1 MRRVLLCLCCIVL
14 LAACNGGRGFV
25 IEGTMKNAEEGEMI
39 CLSYPVKRNDIW
51 YEQCDTT
58 YIYSGKFRFEGE
70 VSGIVPATLSMQN
83 RDEVQLFIESAN
95 IKFSA
100 ERSTL
105 YDYSLSGLSVD
116 DDIRE
121 YRGVFGEYNK
131 AIYEKLYEV
140 MRKNEEWVKANNAGS
155 PDADTLW
162 AEFYAIVMEH
172 HAIGA
177 KWPNLAVEFI
187 RSNPNN
193 SLVPSVIDG
202 LIDMEYDATI
212 VDSLIASSTERQ
224 RNSPLWE
231 LMTIHRDIS
240 RLNGG
245 EVGSKALDFTLRSID
260 GSRVVLSEC
269 YAEGYILI
277 DFWASWCRPCI
288 NETPKLKSLYSK
300 CSDRLQILS
309 LSVDREEVEWRE
321 AVEQHNLSEWPQL
334 IVERKEDADSYY
346 FPSQAD
352 ISLAYDVQEIP
363 CFILIDSNGLIVG
376 RWSHLT
382 PEVVAEI
389 ECIINHKS
397 VLVKHNL
404 DRNSNI

>member
-1 MRRVLLCLCCIVL
+1 MKRVLLSLCCIVL

-51 YEQCDTT
+51 YKKYDTT
-58 YIYSGKFRFEGE
+58 YINRGRFRFEGE
-70 VSGIVPATLSMQN
+70 VSGIVPAVLSMQN
-83 RDEVQLFIESAN
+83 RDEVQLFIEPAN

-116 DDIRE
+116 DDLMDYHKAFE
-121 YRGVFGEYNK
+121 SHNK
-131 AIYEKLYEV
+131 AVYEKRYEV
-140 MRKNEEWVKANNAGS
+140 MRKNEEWVEANNAGS
-155 PDADTLW
+155 PNADTLW

-187 RSNPNN
+187 QSNPNN

-202 LIDMEYDATI
+202 LIDMGYDAMI

-260 GSRVVLSEC
+260 GGRVVLSEC
-269 YAEGYILI
+269 YAEGYLLL

-288 NETPKLKSLYSK
+288 NEIPKLKSLHSK
-300 CSDRLQILS
+300 CGDRVQIVS
-309 LSVDREEVEWRE
+309 ISVDREEVEWRE

-363 CFILIDSNGLIVG
+363 CFILIDSTGLIVG

-389 ECIINHKS
+389 ECIINHNS
-397 VLVKHNL
+397 VLVKHNW
-404 DRNSNI
+404 DKNSNI

>member
-1 MRRVLLCLCCIVL
+1 MKRVLLSLCCIVM

-25 IEGTMKNAEEGEMI
+25 IEGTMKNAEEGEMV
-39 CLSYPVKRNDIW
+39 CLSYPIKRDGVW
-51 YEQCDTT
+51 FKQYDTT
-58 YIYSGKFRFEGE
+58 YVDSGRFRFDGE
-70 VSGIVPATLSMQN
+70 VSGIVPAALSMQN
-83 RDEVQLFIESAN
+83 RDEVQLFIEPAN

-100 ERSTL
+100 ERSTM
-105 YDYSLSGLSVD
+105 YDYSLSGLSID
-116 DDIRE
+116 DDLME
-121 YRGVFGEYNK
+121 YLRAFETHNK
-131 AIYEKLYEV
+131 AVYEKRYEV
-140 MRKNEEWVKANNAGS
+140 MRKNEEWVEASNAGL
-155 PDADTLW
+155 PNADALW

-177 KWPNLAVEFI
+177 KWPNLAVQFVQ
-187 RSNPNN
+187 SNPNN

-212 VDSLIASSTERQ
+212 VDSLIAASTERQ

-245 EVGSKALDFTLRSID
+245 QVGSKALDFTLRSID
-260 GSRVVLSEC
+260 GRRVVLSEC

-288 NETPKLKSLYSK
+288 NEIPKLRSLHSK
-300 CSDRLQILS
+300 FGDRVQILS
-309 LSVDREEVEWRE
+309 LSVDSDKAKWRE
-321 AVEQHNLSEWPQL
+321 AVAQHNLAEWTQL
-334 IVERKEDADSYY
+334 IVERKESADSYY

-363 CFILIDSNGLIVG
+363 CFMLIDSNGLIVG

-389 ECIINHKS
+389 ESIICK
-397 VLVKHNL
+397 
-404 DRNSNI
+404 

>member
-1 MRRVLLCLCCIVL
+1 M
-14 LAACNGGRGFV
+14 
-25 IEGTMKNAEEGEMI
+25 TNAEDGEMV
-39 CLSYPVKRNDIW
+39 CLSYPIKRDGVW
-51 YEQCDTT
+51 LEQRDTT
-58 YIYSGKFRFEGE
+58 YVDSGKFRFEGE

-83 RDEVQLFIESAN
+83 RDEVQLFVEPAN

-121 YRGVFGEYNK
+121 YRGAFGEYNK

-140 MRKNEEWVKANNAGS
+140 MRKNEEWVEANNAGS
-155 PDADTLW
+155 PDADALW

-177 KWPNLAVEFI
+177 KWPDLAVEFI

-202 LIDMEYDATI
+202 LIDMGYDATI
-212 VDSLIASSTERQ
+212 VDSLISASTERQ

-231 LMTIHRDIS
+231 LLTIHRDIS

-260 GSRVVLSEC
+260 GGRVVLSEC
-269 YAEGYILI
+269 YAEGYILL

-288 NETPKLKSLYSK
+288 NEIPKLKSLHSK
-300 CSDRLQILS
+300 CGDRLQILS

-352 ISLAYDVQEIP
+352 VSLAYDVQEIP

-382 PEVVAEI
+382 SEVVAEI
-389 ECIINHKS
+389 ECILNHNS
-397 VLVKHNL
+397 VLVKHNWEK
-404 DRNSNI
+404 NSNI

>member
-1 MRRVLLCLCCIVL
+1 MRRVLLCLCCVVL
-14 LAACNGGRGFV
+14 LVACDGERGFV
-25 IEGTMKNAEEGEMI
+25 VEGTMTNAEDGEMV
-39 CLSYPVKRNDIW
+39 CLSYPIKRDGVW
-51 YEQCDTT
+51 LEQRDTT
-58 YIYSGKFRFEGE
+58 YVDSGRFRFEGE
-70 VSGIVPATLSMQN
+70 VSGVVPAVLSMQN
-83 RDEVQLFIESAN
+83 RDEVQLFIEPAN

-121 YRGVFGEYNK
+121 YRGAFGEYNK

-140 MRKNEEWVKANNAGS
+140 MRKNEEWVEANNAGL
-155 PDADTLW
+155 PNADTLW

-187 RSNPNN
+187 QSNPNN

-202 LIDMEYDATI
+202 LIDMGYDATI
-212 VDSLIASSTERQ
+212 VDSLISASTERQ
-224 RNSPLWE
+224 QNRPLWE

-260 GSRVVLSEC
+260 DSRVVLSEC
-269 YAEGYILI
+269 YAEGYVLL

-288 NETPKLKSLYSK
+288 NEIPKLKSLYSK

-321 AVEQHNLSEWPQL
+321 AVAQHNLSEWPQL

-389 ECIINHKS
+389 ES
-397 VLVKHNL
+397 VTGQ
-404 DRNSNI
+404 

>member
-1 MRRVLLCLCCIVL
+1 MKRVLLSLCCIVL
-14 LAACNGGRGFV
+14 LVTCDGERGFV
-25 IEGTMKNAEEGEMI
+25 VEGTIHNAEEGEMV
-39 CLSYPVKRNDIW
+39 CLSYPIKRDGVW
-51 YEQCDTT
+51 FKQYDTA
-58 YIYSGKFRFEGE
+58 YIDSGRFRFEGKAK
-70 VSGIVPATLSMQN
+70 GILPAHLSMQN
-83 RDEVQLFIESAN
+83 RDEVQLFIEPAN

-105 YDYSLSGLSVD
+105 YDYSLSGLSID
-116 DDIRE
+116 DDLME
-121 YRGVFGEYNK
+121 YLRAFETHNK
-131 AIYEKLYEV
+131 AVYEKRYEV
-140 MRKNEEWVKANNAGS
+140 MRKNEEWVEASNAGS
-155 PDADTLW
+155 PDADALW

-177 KWPNLAVEFI
+177 KWPDLAVQFI
-187 RSNPNN
+187 QSNPNN

-202 LIDMEYDATI
+202 LIDMEYDTTI
-212 VDSLIASSTERQ
+212 VDSLIAASTERQ

-260 GSRVVLSEC
+260 GRRVVLSEC

-288 NETPKLKSLYSK
+288 NEIPKLRSLHSK
-300 CSDRLQILS
+300 FGDRVQILS
-309 LSVDREEVEWRE
+309 LSVDSDKAKWRE
-321 AVEQHNLSEWPQL
+321 AVAQHNLAEWTQL
-334 IVERKEDADSYY
+334 IVERKESADSYY

-363 CFILIDSNGLIVG
+363 CFMLIDSNGLIVG

-389 ECIINHKS
+389 ESIICK
-397 VLVKHNL
+397 
-404 DRNSNI
+404 

>member
-1 MRRVLLCLCCIVL
+1 MRRVLLCLCCVVL
-14 LAACNGGRGFV
+14 LVACDGERGFV
-25 IEGTMKNAEEGEMI
+25 VEGTMTNAEEGEMV
-39 CLSYPVKRNDIW
+39 CLSYPIKRDGVW
-51 YEQCDTT
+51 LKQYDTT
-58 YIYSGKFRFEGE
+58 YVDSGKFRFEGE
-70 VSGIVPATLSMQN
+70 VSGIVPAALSMQN
-83 RDEVQLFIESAN
+83 MDCVEIFLEPAN

-121 YRGVFGEYNK
+121 YRGAFGEYNK
-131 AIYEKLYEV
+131 AIYEELYEV
-140 MRKNEEWVKANNAGS
+140 MRKNEEWVEANNAGS
-155 PDADTLW
+155 PNADALW

-202 LIDMEYDATI
+202 LIDMGYDATI
-212 VDSLIASSTERQ
+212 VDSLISASTERQ
-224 RNSPLWE
+224 RSSPLWE

-260 GSRVVLSEC
+260 GGRVVLSEC
-269 YAEGYILI
+269 YAEGYVLL

-288 NETPKLKSLYSK
+288 NEISKLKSLYSK

-321 AVEQHNLSEWPQL
+321 AVAQHNLSEWPQL

-352 ISLAYDVQEIP
+352 VSLAYDVQEIP

-382 PEVVAEI
+382 PEVVSEI
-389 ECIINHKS
+389 ES
-397 VLVKHNL
+397 VTGQ
-404 DRNSNI
+404 

>member
-1 MRRVLLCLCCIVL
+1 MRRVLLCLCCVVL
-14 LAACNGGRGFV
+14 LVACDGERGFV
-25 IEGTMKNAEEGEMI
+25 VEGTMTNAADGEMV
-39 CLSYPVKRNDIW
+39 CLSYPIKRDGVW
-51 YEQCDTT
+51 LEQRDTA
-58 YIYSGKFRFEGE
+58 YINSGKFRFEGE
-70 VSGIVPATLSMQN
+70 VSGVVPAVLSMQN
-83 RDEVQLFIESAN
+83 RDEVQLFIEPAN

-121 YRGVFGEYNK
+121 YRDAFGEYNK

-140 MRKNEEWVKANNAGS
+140 MRKNEEWVEANNAGS
-155 PDADTLW
+155 PNADTLW

-202 LIDMEYDATI
+202 LIDYEYDATI

-231 LMTIHRDIS
+231 LMTIRRDIS

-245 EVGSKALDFTLRSID
+245 EVGSKALDFTLPAID
-260 GSRVVLSEC
+260 GGRVVLSEC
-269 YAEGYILI
+269 YAEGYLLL

-288 NETPKLKSLYSK
+288 NEIPKLKSLYSK

-321 AVEQHNLSEWPQL
+321 AVAQHNLSEWPQL

-389 ECIINHKS
+389 ESIINE
-397 VLVKHNL
+397 
-404 DRNSNI
+404 

>member
-1 MRRVLLCLCCIVL
+1 MKRVLLSICCIVL

-25 IEGTMKNAEEGEMI
+25 IEGTMKNAEEGEMV
-39 CLSYPVKRNDIW
+39 CLSYPIKRDGVW
-51 YEQCDTT
+51 LKQCDTT
-58 YIYSGKFRFEGE
+58 YVDSGKFRFEGE
-70 VSGIVPATLSMQN
+70 VSGIVPAALSMQN
-83 RDEVQLFIESAN
+83 MDCVEIFLEPAN

-116 DDIRE
+116 DDLME
-121 YRGVFGEYNK
+121 YLRAFESHNK
-131 AIYEKLYEV
+131 AVYEKRYEV
-140 MRKNEEWVKANNAGS
+140 MRKNEECVEANNAGS
-155 PDADTLW
+155 PNADTLW

-202 LIDMEYDATI
+202 LIDYEYDATI

-288 NETPKLKSLYSK
+288 NEIPKLKSLYST

-321 AVEQHNLSEWPQL
+321 AVAQHNLSEWPQL

-352 ISLAYDVQEIP
+352 VSLAYDVQEIP

-389 ECIINHKS
+389 ECIINE
-397 VLVKHNL
+397 
-404 DRNSNI
+404 

>member
-1 MRRVLLCLCCIVL
+1 MRRVLLCLCCVVL
-14 LAACNGGRGFV
+14 LVACDGERGFV
-25 IEGTMKNAEEGEMI
+25 VEGTMTNTEDGEMV
-39 CLSYPVKRNDIW
+39 CLSYPIKRDGVW
-51 YEQCDTT
+51 LEQRDTT
-58 YIYSGKFRFEGE
+58 YVDSGKFRFEGE

-83 RDEVQLFIESAN
+83 RDEVQLFIEPAN

-105 YDYSLSGLSVD
+105 YDYSLSGLRVD

-121 YRGVFGEYNK
+121 YRGAFGEYNK

-140 MRKNEEWVKANNAGS
+140 MRKNEEWVEANNAGS
-155 PDADTLW
+155 PNADTLW

-202 LIDMEYDATI
+202 LIDMGYDATI
-212 VDSLIASSTERQ
+212 VDSLISASTERQ

-269 YAEGYILI
+269 YAEGYLLL

-288 NETPKLKSLYSK
+288 NEIPKLKSLYSK

-321 AVEQHNLSEWPQL
+321 AVAQHNLSEWPQL

-389 ECIINHKS
+389 ECIINHNS
-397 VLVKHNL
+397 VLVKHNW
-404 DRNSNI
+404 DKNSNI

>member
-14 LAACNGGRGFV
+14 LAACNGARGFV
-25 IEGTMKNAEEGEMI
+25 VEGTIHNAEEGEMI
-39 CLSYPVKRNDIW
+39 RLSYPVKRNDIW
-51 YEQCDTT
+51 YEKCDTT
-58 YIYSGKFRFEGE
+58 YIDSGKFRFEGE

-83 RDEVQLFIESAN
+83 RDEVQLFVEPAN

-100 ERSTL
+100 ERSTM

-116 DDIRE
+116 DDLME
-121 YRGVFGEYNK
+121 YLRAFESHNK
-131 AIYEKLYEV
+131 AVYEKRYEV
-140 MRKNEEWVKANNAGS
+140 MRKNEEWVEASNAGS
-155 PDADTLW
+155 PDADALW

-202 LIDMEYDATI
+202 LIDMGYDATI

-224 RNSPLWE
+224 RSHPLWE

-245 EVGSKALDFTLRSID
+245 KVGSKALDFTLRSID
-260 GSRVVLSEC
+260 GGRVVLSEC
-269 YAEGYILI
+269 YAEGYVLL

-288 NETPKLKSLYSK
+288 NEIPKLKSLYNK

-309 LSVDREEVEWRE
+309 LSVDREEVQWRE
-321 AVEQHNLSEWPQL
+321 AVAQHNLTEWPQL

-352 ISLAYDVQEIP
+352 VSLAYDVQEIP

-389 ECIINHKS
+389 ESIINE
-397 VLVKHNL
+397 
-404 DRNSNI
+404 